1 MADDA
6 ETEAKPE
13 AVRTGAD
20 RLLEL
25 VKGSREIALADAAQ
39 QLGVPLPTVEAW
51 ANFLEEDGLIA
62 IKYKFTTPYLYP
74 PEVPKAEAKNKLLGL
89 VSEGLQGLESLE
101 KAGELVDVKSSVE
114 SARGLLTK
122 ASEEKTIGEFDLLR
136 QTYAD
141 ILAKLRL
148 ANDKLATQPGIAPQ
162 KRVALSEFLKKLDS
176 MLQSSAYYVSK
187 GRFDK
192 ANVSYSDL
200 QNQAEKA
207 AEGLNQIYEQI
218 ITIKTVQE
226 TRDYKELLEKVYQL
240 MGEGRVDE
248 AKQLYE
254 KLEFARENLAK
265 DFVEK
270 KKHMEEDLVKLNKDL
285 AKKVDQL
292 NIKKLGELAR
302 RINLLLDSGRQFLRK
317 GEFDTAESYYMA
329 IKREYGNLP
338 SGFAKEKKELQE
350 NVLGFYS
357 SLASQ
362 REKEMRKAFGRAAKQ
377 AESLIKESQNAVNEN
392 RTDDAIRLYNQ
403 VRLLFSRLPKGFLKE
418 KAELQEK
425 ILPLYTA
432 ITSEYTHESLR
443 KLKSK
448 SAEIIS
454 LLSMM
459 NEHTGKSELRPAEDI
474 YERIKKLYR
483 EMPEGFLHEETTL
496 QNQIVQAYE
505 AYLKKTRQ
513 LETTTFASALS
524 AMSKLL
530 GNAEGD
536 LKKGNYEAANNA
548 YLEIIGLYS
557 ALPTGF
563 MAQKTEIRE
572 RVLRLYKALLAE
584 SYPISHWQGSG
595 QAGGQRGYVRP
606 KRPGAA
612 AASTAAAT
620 AGSVADEM
628 IKLLT
633 DAHNAIL
640 HGNFQFLQGI
650 MPRLDALYKKLPS
663 LAKTSPRIFSRISD
677 LRGELE
683 LYQKALSLQALFKS
697 NQVRQLKSVL
707 DLIKRQCNILRQRCP
722 EDKALFDYATSQ
734 HDNYLSKLMSYGS
747 YGSPQQPNAQYYEPA
762 HKPVPIAAATREV
775 SARELLEKPQAIQEE
790 QMEKPVEA
798 EKSEASEEEEFHDT
812 QNMQNVDMEIE
823 GIQKK
828 IEELKGLSRAT
839 VKLPR

>member
-39 QLGVPLPTVEAW
+39 QLGVPIPTVEAW

-176 MLQSSAYYVSK
+176 MLKSSAYYVSK

-240 MGEGRVDE
+240 MEEGRVDE

-338 SGFAKEKKELQE
+338 LGFAKEKKELQE

-362 REKEMRKAFGRAAKQ
+362 REKEMRKAFDRAAKQ

-392 RTDDAIRLYNQ
+392 RAGDAIRLYNQ

-454 LLSMM
+454 LLSTM
-459 NEHTGKSELRPAEDI
+459 NEHTGKGELKQAEDA
-474 YERIKKLYR
+474 YEKVKKLYR

-536 LKKGNYEAANNA
+536 LKKGNYKAANNA

-584 SYPISHWQGSG
+584 SYPISHWQGPG

-606 KRPGAA
+606 KRLGAA
-612 AASTAAAT
+612 APAATEAAANP
-620 AGSVADEM
+620 AAVHSA
-628 IKLLT
+628 
-633 DAHNAIL
+633 
-640 HGNFQFLQGI
+640 
-650 MPRLDALYKKLPS
+650 P
-663 LAKTSPRIFSRISD
+663 
-677 LRGELE
+677 
-683 LYQKALSLQALFKS
+683 
-697 NQVRQLKSVL
+697 
-707 DLIKRQCNILRQRCP
+707 
-722 EDKALFDYATSQ
+722 
-734 HDNYLSKLMSYGS
+734 
-747 YGSPQQPNAQYYEPA
+747 YYEPA
-762 HKPVPIAAATREV
+762 HKPAPIAAATREV
-775 SARELLEKPQAIQEE
+775 PARELLEKPQAIQEE

-828 IEELKGLSRAT
+828 IEELKGQSRAM
-839 VKLPR
+839 VRLPR